1 MDRTHTLTRLIQ
13 KFKVHRIVALLG
25 PRQCGKTTL
34 AKSYCQTEDGFVRR
48 NYFDLENPNDL
59 ARLNDPYN
67 TLNDLNGL
75 IVIDEVQRAPEL
87 FPILR
92 VLHDDDPAKR
102 FLVLGSASKHLLHQ
116 SSESLTGRIHYEEIT
131 PFCYTEVREW
141 KNLLFRGGFPRSY
154 LAETDEESLQWRE
167 DYVRTL
173 LEQDVPNLGF
183 RIPATHLRRF
193 WMMLAN
199 CHGQIF
205 NAHEI
210 GQSLDLSAPA
220 MRRYLD
226 LLNDMLM
233 VRILQPWHAN
243 IGKRQVK
250 SPKSYIRDSG
260 IFHYLTHLNDRD
272 ALALSPK
279 RGASFE
285 GFVLEEIIRTTHA
298 KPEDCFFWR
307 THAGAELDLLLLIGD
322 KKIGFEIKMTDKPA
336 MTKSMQAA
344 LNDCELD
351 HLYLVHPGDVSW
363 PLGDKMT
370 ALCLSDI
377 SEINHKLKALQKS
390 G

>member
-1 MDRTHTLTRLIQ
+1 MDRTHTLTRLSQ

-34 AKSYCQTEDGFVRR
+34 AKSYCQTQERFTRR

-67 TLNDLNGL
+67 SLNDLSGL

-92 VLHDDDPAKR
+92 VLHDDDPSKR

-131 PFCYTEVREW
+131 PFRYDEVGEW

-154 LAETDEESLQWRE
+154 LAETDEDSLQWRE

-226 LLNDMLM
+226 LLSDMLM
-233 VRILQPWHAN
+233 IRILQPWHAN

-260 IFHYLTHLNDRD
+260 IFHYLTHINDRD

-285 GFVLEEIIRTTHA
+285 GFVLEELIRITRA

-307 THAGAELDLLLLIGD
+307 THAGAELDLLVLIGG
-322 KKIGFEIKMTDKPA
+322 KKIGFEIKMTDKPSI
-336 MTKSMQAA
+336 TKSMHVA

-363 PLGDKMT
+363 SLGDKMT
-370 ALCLSDI
+370 ALCLPDI
-377 SEINHKLKALQKS
+377 FEINTKLKVLQI